1 MVLFHSPHKSKRL
14 SYVLNYIFTER
25 LGIPYELL
33 ESVSN
38 IVPPDN
44 VCINY
49 SHIPLENAWNF
60 IPDGLLNTSEIVPTS
75 NNYLPVDSND
85 SPFKNKDFDVF
96 SAIFFHLS
104 RYEEYVT
111 KKRDEHGRF
120 HYTDSVIYKKS
131 FLKTPF
137 IDQWIEQ
144 FKLELINRY
153 HYQVADFKTTSFYNQ
168 ATIDIDSVFAYKAKS
183 LPRQLAA
190 LLRDIVSA
198 NFSELRVRL
207 RVLIGKQRDPN
218 DNFDWQLSA
227 LGANKA
233 CYFIQ
238 SGPYGHYDKNIS
250 PLQKDFTG
258 ILQQLLSAGHT
269 IGLHPSYASDSRPNA
284 IASEKKILES
294 AIRQP
299 VNSSRQHFLK
309 MDLPRTY
316 RALIECGIST
326 DYSMG
331 YSHVPGFRAG
341 TAHPFNWFDLE
352 LDAATQLNIQP
363 FCCMDVAYKQ
373 FMHLSVDACIE
384 DSSAI
389 KQTLKKLNAPFV
401 FVFHNESLSGHRGW
415 QNWDQVF
422 NYWLNDKN

>member
-25 LGIPYELL
+25 LGISYELS

-38 IVPPDN
+38 IVPPDK

-75 NNYLPVDSND
+75 NNYLLANYND
-85 SPFKNKDFDVF
+85 SPFNNKGFDVF

-120 HYTDSVIYKKS
+120 HYADSVIFQNA

-153 HYQVADFKTTSFYNQ
+153 HYQPADFKPSSYYNL

-190 LLRDIVSA
+190 ILRDLLSA
-198 NFSELRVRL
+198 RFSELLARL
-207 RVLIGKQRDPN
+207 KVLSGKQQDPN
-218 DNFDWQLSA
+218 DNFAWQLSA
-227 LGANKA
+227 LGSNTA

-238 SGPYGHYDKNIS
+238 SGPYGQFDKNIS
-250 PLQKDFTG
+250 PLQKDFTA

-269 IGLHPSYASDSRPNA
+269 IGLHPSYASNSRPNA
-284 IASEKKILES
+284 IAVEKQILET
-294 AIRQP
+294 AIHQT
-299 VNSSRQHFLK
+299 VNCSRQHFLK
-309 MDLPRTY
+309 MDLPHTY
-316 RALIECGIST
+316 RALISCGIST

-341 TAHPFNWFDLE
+341 TAHPFKWFDLE
-352 LDAATQLNIQP
+352 LDNETALLIQP

-373 FMHLSVDACIE
+373 FMNLSVDACIE

-389 KQTLKKLNAPFV
+389 KETLKKLNAPFV

-415 QNWDQVF
+415 QNWDRVF
-422 NYWLNDKN
+422 NYWLHD

>member
-1 MVLFHSPHKSKRL
+1 LVLFHSPHKSKRL
-14 SYVLNYIFTER
+14 SYVLNYLFTER

-44 VCINY
+44 VTINY
-49 SHIPLENAWNF
+49 SQIPLENAWNF
-60 IPDGLLNTSEIVPTS
+60 IPDGLLNTSQILPIS
-75 NNYLPVDSND
+75 NNYLPADSND
-85 SPFKNKDFDVF
+85 SPFNNKDFDVF

-120 HYTDSVIYKKS
+120 HYADSVIFQKS

-144 FKLELINRY
+144 FKHQLIEKY
-153 HYQVADFKTTSFYNQ
+153 HYQLSDFKSSVYYNQ
-168 ATIDIDSVFAYKAKS
+168 ATIDVDSVFAYKAKS

-190 LLRDIVSA
+190 ILRDCFSGR
-198 NFSELRVRL
+198 FSELITRL
-207 RVLIGKQRDPN
+207 KVLLGKQRDPN

-227 LGANKA
+227 LGKNKA

-238 SGPYGHYDKNIS
+238 SGPYGPYDKNIS
-250 PLQKDFTG
+250 PLQKDFTA
-258 ILQQLLSAGHT
+258 ILHQLLSAGHS
-269 IGLHPSYASDSRPNA
+269 IGLHPSYGSDSRPAA
-284 IASEKKILES
+284 IASEKHILETATGQS
-294 AIRQP
+294 

-309 MDLPRTY
+309 MDLPLTY
-316 RALIECGIST
+316 RALIKCGINT

-341 TAHPFNWFDLE
+341 TAHPFKWFDLE
-352 LDAATQLNIQP
+352 LDTETALLIQP

-415 QNWDQVF
+415 QNWDRVF
-422 NYWLNDKN
+422 NYWLHDKN